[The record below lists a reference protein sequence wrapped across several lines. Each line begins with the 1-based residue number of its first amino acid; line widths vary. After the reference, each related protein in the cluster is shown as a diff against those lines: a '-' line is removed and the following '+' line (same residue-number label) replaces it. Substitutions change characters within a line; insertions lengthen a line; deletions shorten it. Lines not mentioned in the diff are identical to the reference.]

1 MSTIKSATEQECL
14 HFEQFRR
21 YIPGGESMDPK
32 TVTLLAK
39 LGGLQVSTLM
49 ELAVANLSGW
59 WHDSQ
64 KGWDIRDGSEVK
76 YATCR
81 GHSKG
86 KSYGANISGLHNKT
100 GDLRV
105 QILNRRGN
113 HLGPNQFYWFIIPR
127 CEYEH
132 ITTDRGNLEIPFS
145 PDGTPNRIARRQDN
159 VNNLWTYEVPT
170 FERMAI
176 SNSLQERDI
185 RLQHVNT
192 LFEVVA

>member
-1 MSTIKSATEQECL
+1 MSTIRSATEQECL

-21 YIPGGESMDPK
+21 YVPGGEAMDPG

-64 KGWDIRDGSEVK
+64 KSWDIRDGSEVK

-81 GHSKG
+81 GHSQG
-86 KSYGANISGLHNKT
+86 RSYGANISGLHNKT

-113 HLGPNQFYWFIIPR
+113 HQGVDQFYWFIIPR
-127 CEYEH
+127 EEYEH
-132 ITTDRGNLEIPFS
+132 ITTDRGNLEIPFCR
-145 PDGTPNRIARRQDN
+145 DGTPNKISKKRHN
-159 VNNLWTYEVPT
+159 TNNLWTYEVPT

-176 SNSLQERDI
+176 SNSAQEREI
-185 RLQHVNT
+185 RLQHTRT
-192 LFEVVA
+192 LFEEV